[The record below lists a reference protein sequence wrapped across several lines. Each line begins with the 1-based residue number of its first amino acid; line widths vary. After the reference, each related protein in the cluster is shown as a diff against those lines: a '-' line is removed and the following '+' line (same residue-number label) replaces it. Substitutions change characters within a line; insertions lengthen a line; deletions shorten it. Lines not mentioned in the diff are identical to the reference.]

1 MEGVPMTKVREVI
14 HYPERFDFNVENLGE
29 CMVDTPL
36 QERVFVCDNER
47 VVIPNEMSVIQDLL
61 AKGQEI
67 PSMEKAGPRR
77 KIYHPPFMTR
87 VAIVTCGGL
96 CPGLNT
102 VIKGLVHTLIHEYD
116 VRDIYGIPYGYQGL
130 IPSFGHRPMIMTH
143 DVVDTCHLEGGSILG
158 SSRGHQNIAA
168 MVDTLVNMRVNI
180 LFTVGGDG
188 TLSGASVIADEIKR
202 RNLDISVVGI
212 PKTVDND
219 IHFVGQTFG
228 FETAIY
234 HTNNIITSAHTEAT
248 SAFNGLGVVKLM
260 GRDSGFLAA
269 YATLANPVVNMCLIP
284 EEDLVLEGEHGLLRA
299 LERRFEHKHHAVLV
313 VAEGAGQ
320 NLFKDL
326 PQVKDASGNVLK
338 HDIGTFLVEKITA
351 HFKEKNIPLNLK
363 YFDPSYLV
371 RSVPAIGTDQIFC
384 LRLAENAVHAAMAG
398 KTNIVVGQWNRQ
410 FVNIPIPMATMER
423 QKIDVNG
430 DLWHS
435 VLAST
440 RQYRWFKQKAEPSQ
454 KSDC

>member
-1 MEGVPMTKVREVI
+1 MTKVREVI
-14 HYPERFDFNVENLGE
+14 QNPEKFNFEVDVLGE
-29 CMVDTPL
+29 CMVDSPL
-36 QERVFVCDNER
+36 QERAFVCDHDR
-47 VVIPNEMSVIQDLL
+47 VVLPNDMKSIKDLV
-61 AKGQEI
+61 ARGMEI
-67 PSMEKAGPRR
+67 PSMEIAGPRR

-87 VAIVTCGGL
+87 AAIVTCGGL

-130 IPSFGHRPMIMTH
+130 IPSFGHRPIILNH
-143 DVVDTCHLEGGSILG
+143 DSVDTIHLEGGSILG
-158 SSRGHQNIAA
+158 SSRGPQNISA

-180 LFTVGGDG
+180 LFAVGGDG
-188 TLSGASVIADEIKR
+188 TLSGASAIADEIKR
-202 RNLDISVVGI
+202 RKLDISVVGI

-228 FETAIY
+228 FESAIF
-234 HTNNIITSAHTEAT
+234 HTNQIITSAHTEAT
-248 SAFNGLGVVKLM
+248 SAYNGLGLVKLM
-260 GRDSGFLAA
+260 GRDSGFIAA
-269 YATLANPVVNMCLIP
+269 YATLANPVVNLCLIP

-299 LERRFEHKHHAVLV
+299 LERRFAHKHHAVVV

-326 PQVKDASGNVLK
+326 PQVKDASGNILK
-338 HDIGTFLVEKITA
+338 HDIGTYLVERITA
-351 HFKEKNIPLNLK
+351 HFKEKGIPLTLK
-363 YFDPSYLV
+363 YFDPSYLI

-398 KTNIVVGQWNRQ
+398 KTDVVVGQWSRH
-410 FVNIPIPMATMER
+410 FVHVPIPMATMER
-423 QKIDVNG
+423 QKIDVDG

-440 RQYRWFKQKAEPSQ
+440 RQYRWFKQKAEKAVSGT
-454 KSDC
+454 C